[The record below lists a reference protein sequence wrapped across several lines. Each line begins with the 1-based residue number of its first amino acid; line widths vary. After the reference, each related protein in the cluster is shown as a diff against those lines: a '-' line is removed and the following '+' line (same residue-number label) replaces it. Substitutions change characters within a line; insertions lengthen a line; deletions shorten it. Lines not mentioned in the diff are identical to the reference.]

1 MMKRSALYQTSR
13 LSLISCSV
21 SSLKQQSTDRHV
33 APLEYEPTNIY
44 SFTLMLRAQRGSN
57 NYQCYRLW
65 LYRNSCT
72 TLRKNKL
79 HNERKEMHLFDS
91 NFCDLLYYIIL
102 TQVYQKIFLQVSI
115 MVNTIQTNE
124 SGAPKSPSGIASVT
138 VADFG
143 YHIQDLWLSCPQR
156 LLNYLAYHL
165 RAYLMSGNVIIT
177 TYSR

>member
-124 SGAPKSPSGIASVT
+124 SVCAKIPLGHSQCDRSR
-138 VADFG
+138 F
-143 YHIQDLWLSCPQR
+143 WLS
-156 LLNYLAYHL
+156 YLGPLAFL
-165 RAYLMSGNVIIT
+165 PST
-177 TYSR
+177 TFKLFGLPSQSVPDVW